1 MSKVHVSLVSVAAYS
16 QDGKPVDCPSSLLI
30 GTPEVKT
37 SATGYAQYTL
47 TATSALI
54 RKTGIT
60 HWRVANMGTDDVYVV
75 FGTNPQPA
83 SAAAAAA
90 AGFGIPAG
98 TVEYFTVGI
107 PEQKIAVI
115 NA

>member
-16 QDGKPVDCPSSLLI
+16 QDGKPVDCASSIPI

-37 SATGYAQYTL
+37 SAIGHAQCTL
-47 TATSALI
+47 TATEALI

-60 HWRVANMGTDDVYVV
+60 HWRIANMGSDDIYVV

-83 SAAAAAA
+83 SAADAAV

-98 TVEYFTVGI
+98 AIEYFTVGF
-107 PEQKIAVI
+107 PDQKVAVI